1 MNDNAIVEEILQ
13 RQIELESDRLPYEPA
28 WREIDE
34 RVNPLGE
41 GGFTQAAKGGVRGTT
56 IFDHTA
62 STGLN
67 RFQAAY
73 GGMIIPRGERYQLVQ
88 STSTSL
94 NDFPAFQQWAEKATD
109 LLFGARYRPIAGFET
124 EAGMCIRSIG
134 TYGNAP
140 LWTDHRPGLG
150 MFYKTLHLA
159 EVFVDEDFTGR
170 IDTVHRKFTRTA
182 RQARQMFGPDN
193 LTPSIQKAIAENKLS
208 QEFTFL
214 HVIRPRAERDPGRF
228 DFRRMAWE
236 SRYICVEDKAQ
247 LREGGYETMP
257 IAFARYVTGPRERY
271 GRSPAMQ
278 VLGSIRTVN
287 EMVKTLLRA
296 GHKAVDPP
304 LLTPEDGVLSRIQTK
319 PGGINV
325 GGLGFDGSPMVVP
338 LQTGGNLPLGM
349 ELLNNEREPIR
360 DAFLETVFSLV
371 LERRDR
377 MTATEVLE
385 HTRMVGMLMSPSAS
399 RGETEWLSPQT
410 ARELEILLDSGTIP
424 PPPPEMREEGAQV
437 KLIYDNP
444 LTRAAKAEE
453 ALGFGRFIEMLTP
466 AASIAGPEVYDV
478 VNWQRAPRELAKS
491 LAVRQAYLSTPDEVT
506 AKGEARAQQQE
517 VDNTLKQLAL
527 GAGAVKDL
535 SAARGE
541 ETALG
546 I

>member
-1 MNDNAIVEEILQ
+1 MTESSLIEEILQ
-13 RQIELESDRLPYEPA
+13 RQMELESDRAPYEPA
-28 WREIDE
+28 WQEIDE

-41 GGFTQAAKGGVRGTT
+41 GGFTQKSKGAVRGMA

-62 STGLN
+62 TLGLD

-88 STSTSL
+88 STSSSL
-94 NDFPAFQQWAEKATD
+94 NDNPAFQRWAEIATD
-109 LLFGARYRPIAGFET
+109 KLFGARYRPDAGFET

-140 LWTDHRPGLG
+140 VWTDHRPGIG
-150 MFYKTLHLA
+150 MFYKTLHLS

-170 IDTVHRKFTRTA
+170 IDTVHRKFQRTA
-182 RQARQMFGPDN
+182 RQARQMFGEHN
-193 LTPSIQKAIAENKLS
+193 LSPGLLKAVKENKLG
-208 QEFTFL
+208 QVFNFL
-214 HVIRPRAERDPGRF
+214 HVIRPRAERDPSRF
-228 DFRRMAWE
+228 DYRRMAWE
-236 SRYICVEDKAQ
+236 SRYICIEDKAQ
-247 LREGGYETMP
+247 LREGGYNSMP

-287 EMVKTLLRA
+287 EMAKTILRA

-319 PGGINV
+319 PGGVNV
-325 GGLGFDGSPMVVP
+325 GGLDFNGNPAVVP
-338 LQTGGNLPLGM
+338 LQTGGNLPIGM
-349 ELLNNEREPIR
+349 EMLNNERAPIR

-385 HTRMVGMLMSPSAS
+385 HTRMVGMLMAPSAS

-410 ARELEILLDSGTIP
+410 GRELEILLESGTIP
-424 PPPPEMREEGAQV
+424 PPPEEMREEGAQV
-437 KLIYDNP
+437 KLAYDNP

-453 ALGFGRFIEMLTP
+453 AIGFGRLVEMLTP
-466 AASIAGPEVYDV
+466 AASIAGEQVFDV
-478 VNWQRAPRELAKS
+478 INWQRAPRELAKS

-506 AKGEARAQQQE
+506 AKGEARAQQQA
-517 VDNTLKQLAL
+517 VNATLQQLAV

-541 ETALG
+541 ETAVG

>member
-1 MNDNAIVEEILQ
+1 MSETQIVEEILHKQ
-13 RQIELESDRLPYEPA
+13 MELESDRAPWEPI
-28 WREIDE
+28 WREVDE
-34 RVNPLGE
+34 RVNPIGE
-41 GGFTQAAKGGVRGTT
+41 GGFTEKSKGAVRGTA

-62 STGLN
+62 SLGLD

-73 GGMIIPRGERYQLVQ
+73 TGMVIPRGERYQHVV
-88 STSTSL
+88 STSPAL
-94 NDFPAFQQWAEKATD
+94 NELPAFQRWAELATD
-109 LLFGARYRPIAGFET
+109 RLFAARYRPGAGFEP
-124 EAGMCIRSIG
+124 EAGMNVRSIG
-134 TYGNAP
+134 SYGNGP
-140 LWTDHRPGLG
+140 FWTDHRPGVGL
-150 MFYKTLHLA
+150 FYKALHLS
-159 EVFVDEDFTGR
+159 EVYVDEDFTGR
-170 IDTVHRKFTRTA
+170 IDTVHRKFKRTA

-193 LTPSIQKAIAENKLS
+193 LSAGILKAIRENKLE

-214 HVIRPRAERDPGRF
+214 HVIRPRAERDPARF
-228 DFRRMAWE
+228 DFRRLAWE
-236 SRYICVEDKAQ
+236 SRYICIEDKMQ
-247 LREGGYETMP
+247 LREGGYNSMP

-287 EMVKTLLRA
+287 EMMKTLLRA

-304 LLTPEDGVLSRIQTK
+304 LLTPEDGVLTRIQTK

-325 GGLGFDGSPMVVP
+325 GGMGFDGKPAVVP
-338 LQTGGNLPLGM
+338 MQTGGNLPIGM

-360 DAFLETVFSLV
+360 DAFLEKVWSLV

-385 HTRMVGMLMSPSAS
+385 LTRLQGMLLAPSAS

-410 ARELEILLDSGTIP
+410 ERELDILLEVGDIP
-424 PPPPEMREEGAQV
+424 PPPPEMKEEGAQL

-444 LTRAAKAEE
+444 LTRAARAEE
-453 ALGFGRFIEMLTP
+453 AIGFGRFVEMLTP
-466 AASIAGPEVYDV
+466 AASIAGAQVYDV

-491 LAVRQAYLSTPDEVT
+491 LAIRQAYLSTPDEVA
-506 AKGEARAQQQE
+506 AKGEERAQQQA
-517 VDNTLKQLAL
+517 VQASLAQLL
-527 GAGAVKDL
+527 QGSEAVKNL

-546 I
+546 V